1 MIFIRFFQKNKTNNS
16 ESTAW
21 YAVAAKND
29 YDYYSNYL
37 SGFLEF
43 LNKSFIKNTGHTD
56 YGNDMISIFIIN
68 YDEH

>member
-1 MIFIRFFQKNKTNNS
+1 MVKNPLVNNINDFHQIFFQKNKTNNS

-43 LNKSFIKNTGHTD
+43 LNKSF
-56 YGNDMISIFIIN
+56 Y
-68 YDEH
+68 